1 MAQLI
6 SSVFNPPLGICSVF
20 IKACVVPTVWYFS
33 LLNVTFFYHF
43 QNRFNFR
50 IKSTYTQISNK
61 ERFDNSQLRVL
72 LKYCHLTQPSQRGNR
87 THAHC
92 SRFWREEQPVTE
104 KRPRGLNFRLQ
115 KNLKKKIV
123 IRDYYYCYIIIIII
137 IILIILI
144 ILFGWGGG
152 GVLFISMEKSHHN
165 ESGFTSFLSDR
176 LKGGAKF

>member
-137 IILIILI
+137 IIILIILI

-152 GVLFISMEKSHHN
+152 GYCL
-165 ESGFTSFLSDR
+165 
-176 LKGGAKF
+176 

>member
-137 IILIILI
+137 IILIIL
-144 ILFGWGGG
+144 FGWGGG
-152 GVLFISMEKSHHN
+152 YCL
-165 ESGFTSFLSDR
+165 
-176 LKGGAKF
+176 

>member
-137 IILIILI
+137 ILIILI
-144 ILFGWGGG
+144 ILFGWGYC
-152 GVLFISMEKSHHN
+152 L
-165 ESGFTSFLSDR
+165 
-176 LKGGAKF
+176 

>member
-123 IRDYYYCYIIIIII
+123 IRDYYYCYIIIII
-137 IILIILI
+137 LI

>member
-137 IILIILI
+137 IILIIL
-144 ILFGWGGG
+144 FGWGG

>member
-115 KNLKKKIV
+115 NNLKKKIV

-152 GVLFISMEKSHHN
+152 GIVYKHGKI
-165 ESGFTSFLSDR
+165 TSQRVGIYF
-176 LKGGAKF
+176 FFV

>member
-115 KNLKKKIV
+115 NNLKIKIV
-123 IRDYYYCYIIIIII
+123 IRDYYYCYIIIIIIII

-152 GVLFISMEKSHHN
+152 GIVYKH
-165 ESGFTSFLSDR
+165 
-176 LKGGAKF
+176 

>member
-50 IKSTYTQISNK
+50 IKSTHTQISNN

-115 KNLKKKIV
+115 ENLKKKLSFG
-123 IRDYYYCYIIIIII
+123 IIIIII
-137 IILIILI
+137 IIISSSIII
-144 ILFGWGGG
+144 IIFLFGWGG
-152 GVLFISMEKSHHN
+152 GVLFISMGKSHHN
-165 ESGFTSFLSDR
+165 ESGFTSNQLFV
-176 LKGGAKF
+176 

>member
-123 IRDYYYCYIIIIII
+123 IRDYYYCYIIIII
-137 IILIILI
+137 LI

-152 GVLFISMEKSHHN
+152 GIVYKHGKI
-165 ESGFTSFLSDR
+165 TSQRVGIYF
-176 LKGGAKF
+176 FFV

>member
-137 IILIILI
+137 IIIILI

-152 GVLFISMEKSHHN
+152 GYCL
-165 ESGFTSFLSDR
+165 
-176 LKGGAKF
+176 

>member
-137 IILIILI
+137 IIILIIILI

-152 GVLFISMEKSHHN
+152 GIVYKHGKI
-165 ESGFTSFLSDR
+165 TSQRVGIYF
-176 LKGGAKF
+176 FFV

>member
-137 IILIILI
+137 IIILILI
-144 ILFGWGGG
+144 ILFGWGGRG
-152 GVLFISMEKSHHN
+152 YCL
-165 ESGFTSFLSDR
+165 
-176 LKGGAKF
+176 

>member
-137 IILIILI
+137 LI

-152 GVLFISMEKSHHN
+152 GIVYKHGKI
-165 ESGFTSFLSDR
+165 TSQRVGIYF
-176 LKGGAKF
+176 FFV

>member
-137 IILIILI
+137 LI